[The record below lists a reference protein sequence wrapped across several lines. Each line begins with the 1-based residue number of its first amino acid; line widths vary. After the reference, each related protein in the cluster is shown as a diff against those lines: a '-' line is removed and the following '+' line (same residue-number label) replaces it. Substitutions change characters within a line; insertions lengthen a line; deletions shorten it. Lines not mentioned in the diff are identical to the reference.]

1 VTGIVGGAIFPFII
15 GGFGDLFGLKI
26 GMSVLFISLAFI
38 FSMGFWAKPIVN
50 NKRVK
55 LFQA

>member
-1 VTGIVGGAIFPFII
+1 
-15 GGFGDLFGLKI
+15 
-26 GMSVLFISLAFI
+26 MSVLFISLAFI

-55 LFQA
+55 LFQN